1 MTTKEFSIE
10 IDARK
15 ENVWFALW
23 DDYHYRLWTSVF
35 CEGSYA
41 VTDWNEGS
49 KVHFLTPGGEG
60 MYSEITLLKPNNKM
74 YFTHKGELR
83 NFEEL
88 PLDEKSSLWSGARE
102 NYSLTENDGVTTL
115 KVVMDLVDEHV
126 DYFSSTFPAGLAKV
140 KDLAENLSIVIET
153 KINTSLE
160 KAWNL
165 WTEPAHI
172 VKWNNASDDWHTPHA
187 ENDSRTG
194 GKFLSRMEAKDGS
207 MGFNFEGE
215 YSNVV
220 KYEIIDYQ
228 MADYRKVSV
237 RFQNIDNQVI
247 ITESFEPELTN
258 SFELQKAGWQSILDN
273 FKKYVES
280 N

>member
-1 MTTKEFSIE
+1 MTTKEFT
-10 IDARK
+10 IDINARR

-23 DDYHYRLWTSVF
+23 DDYHYRSWTSVF

-41 VTDWNEGS
+41 VTDWIEGS
-49 KVHFLTPGGEG
+49 KVHFLSPGGEG
-60 MYSEITLLKPNNKM
+60 MYSEITLLKPNEKM

-115 KVVMDLVDEHV
+115 KVVIDLVDEHI
-126 DYFSSTFPAGLAKV
+126 DYFSKTFPAGLAKV
-140 KDLAENLSIVIET
+140 KDLAENLRIVIET
-153 KINTSLE
+153 RINTSLE
-160 KAWNL
+160 KAWNS
-165 WTEPAHI
+165 WTEPSHI

-187 ENDSRTG
+187 ENDLRTG

-207 MGFNFEGE
+207 MGFDFGGE

-220 KYEIIDYQ
+220 KYELIEYQ
-228 MADYRKVSV
+228 MADNRKVSV

-258 SFELQKAGWQSILDN
+258 SLELQKAGWQSILDN